1 VSVLTSIGYG
11 FAALAIAGIVT
22 GRIKRHSISGLI
34 GAEFGA
40 FAVNDIHIGD
50 HLWALVDTAACAW
63 FAYQWW
69 TGGGDDDT
77 KRRLRD
83 WGRKFTG
90 VRRTAPSAA

>member
-1 VSVLTSIGYG
+1 MSVLTSIGYG

-34 GAEFGA
+34 GAEFAA
-40 FAVNDIHIGD
+40 FAVNDIYLGD
-50 HLWALVDTAACAW
+50 HLWALVDTAACAF

-77 KRRLRD
+77 KRRLRR
-83 WGRKFTG
+83 WARRFEG
-90 VRRTAPSAA
+90 VRRTAPGAA